1 MVTRKARI
9 SLIFRPRR
17 SMFAPLFCRF
27 AAMRHIISV
36 LLANEAGALSRVA
49 GLFSARG
56 YNIESL
62 TVAPTQTPAV
72 SRLTLVTTG
81 SDDVIE
87 QINKQL
93 KKLVDVVD
101 LADWTEAEHIE
112 REVMLLKM
120 SVDVADVDQVAEI
133 AGRYG
138 AQVLDDQAAS
148 LTLEMTG
155 TGSELDEFRAQ
166 ITSHG
171 EIVELVRSGATA
183 IGIADQTLKLH
194 G

>member
-1 MVTRKARI
+1 
-9 SLIFRPRR
+9 
-17 SMFAPLFCRF
+17 
-27 AAMRHIISV
+27 MRHIISV

-62 TVAPTQTPAV
+62 TVAPTQINSV

-81 SDDVIE
+81 SDEVIA

-101 LADWTEAEHIE
+101 LADWTDAGHIE
-112 REVMLLKM
+112 REVMLVKLR
-120 SVDVADVDQVAEI
+120 VDVSDVDELVALSS
-133 AGRYG
+133 RYG
-138 AQVLDDQAAS
+138 AQVLDDQPAT
-148 LTLEMTG
+148 LTLEFTG
-155 TGSELDEFRAQ
+155 TGSELDDFRA
-166 ITSHG
+166 
-171 EIVELVRSGATA
+171 EIEGRGDIIELVRSGATA
-183 IGIADQTLKLH
+183 IGCGDHTLKLH

>member
-1 MVTRKARI
+1 
-9 SLIFRPRR
+9 
-17 SMFAPLFCRF
+17 
-27 AAMRHIISV
+27 MRHIISV

-62 TVAPTQTPAV
+62 TVAPTQNESV

-81 SDDVIE
+81 SDEVIQ

-101 LADWTEAEHIE
+101 LADWTDNGHIE
-112 REVMLLKM
+112 REVMLLKLKI
-120 SVDVADVDQVAEI
+120 DVADVDEVA
-133 AGRYG
+133 ALAARYG
-138 AQVLDDQAAS
+138 AQILDDQAAS
-148 LTLEMTG
+148 MTLEFTG
-155 TGSELDEFRAQ
+155 TGSELNDFRA
-166 ITSHG
+166 
-171 EIVELVRSGATA
+171 EIESRGDIIELVRSGATV
-183 IGIADQTLKLH
+183 IACGEQTLKLH

>member
-1 MVTRKARI
+1 M
-9 SLIFRPRR
+9 IFELHR
-17 SMFAPLFCRF
+17 SMFAPRF
-27 AAMRHIISV
+27 SRSASMRHIISV

-56 YNIESL
+56 FNIESL
-62 TVAPTQTPAV
+62 TVAPTQNDTV

-101 LADWTEAEHIE
+101 LADWTDAQHIE

-120 SVDVADVDQVAEI
+120 AVDVSVVDTICEVAH
-133 AGRYG
+133 RYS
-138 AQVLDDQAAS
+138 AQVLDDQPAS
-148 LTLEMTG
+148 LTFEFTG
-155 TGSELDEFRAQ
+155 TGSELDDFCAE
-166 ITSHG
+166 ITQHG
-171 EIVELVRSGATA
+171 SIVELVRSGATA
-183 IGIADQTLKLH
+183 IGISEQTLKLH

>member
-1 MVTRKARI
+1 
-9 SLIFRPRR
+9 
-17 SMFAPLFCRF
+17 
-27 AAMRHIISV
+27 MRHIISV

-62 TVAPTQTPAV
+62 TVAPTQDQSV

-81 SDDVIE
+81 SDEVIL

-101 LADWTEAEHIE
+101 LADWTEHGHIE
-112 REVMLLKM
+112 REVMLLKLK
-120 SVDVADVDQVAEI
+120 VDVSDVDELA
-133 AGRYG
+133 ALAARYG
-138 AQVLDDQAAS
+138 AHVLDDQVES
-148 LTLEMTG
+148 MTLEFTG
-155 TGSELDEFRAQ
+155 TSSELNDFR
-166 ITSHG
+166 T
-171 EIVELVRSGATA
+171 EIENRGDIIELVRSGVTA
-183 IGIADQTLKLH
+183 IGCGEQTLKLH